1 MKKALR
7 ETQTLRTGY
16 SKAGPKI
23 FSPLQTPFLGAQDG
37 QNFISWRWSL
47 PSPTDPV
54 WWRSMHMISS
64 YRGNRPTHT
73 HKQRN
78 PQTGPITIHCTAKLS
93 AQCNYS
99 IISPDICYQNM
110 WILVTDPQTHKH
122 THKQTNP
129 LTGPITILST
139 AKLSTQCNYIT
150 TLYAHNELKHWGHW
164 H

>member
-1 MKKALR
+1 
-7 ETQTLRTGY
+7 
-16 SKAGPKI
+16 
-23 FSPLQTPFLGAQDG
+23 
-37 QNFISWRWSL
+37 
-47 PSPTDPV
+47 
-54 WWRSMHMISS
+54 
-64 YRGNRPTHT
+64 
-73 HKQRN
+73 
-78 PQTGPITIHCTAKLS
+78 
-93 AQCNYS
+93 
-99 IISPDICYQNM
+99 M